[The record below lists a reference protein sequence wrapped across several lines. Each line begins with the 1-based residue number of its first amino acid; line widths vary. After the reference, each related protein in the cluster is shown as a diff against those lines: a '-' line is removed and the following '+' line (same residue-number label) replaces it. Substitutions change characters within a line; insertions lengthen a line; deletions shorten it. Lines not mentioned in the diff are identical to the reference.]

1 MGYIGQQITTVFPTS
16 ISVDSATI
24 SGNASIGGTLGVTGA
39 TTLSNQLTST
49 NFPNSTVIQTIVN
62 TATTNVATTSTTAQD
77 LISASITPQFTDS
90 EIFIEGFVSRLEIVY
105 GSSNAYASLY
115 LQNPSDSNITTVV
128 SGDAGDSNSSPAVIF
143 GTHSPNSTSSQT
155 YKMQFS
161 KASSGTT
168 STSTDGQRY
177 SIILR
182 EIRR

>member
-1 MGYIGQQITTVFPTS
+1 MSEIRVDAIKTRAGAVPKPTDLGLN
-16 ISVDSATI
+16 V
-24 SGNASIGGTLGVTGA
+24 GGH
-39 TTLSNQLTST
+39 
-49 NFPNSTVIQTIVN
+49 VIQTVVN
-62 TATTNVATTSTTAQD
+62 TATTNVSTTSTSAQD

-90 EIFIEGFVSRLEIVY
+90 IIHIEGFVSRLEIVY

-115 LQNPSDSNITTVV
+115 LQNPSDSNITTAV

-143 GTHSPNSTSSQT
+143 GTHSPNATSSQT

-168 STSTDGQRY
+168 STSTDSQRY

-182 EIRR
+182 EIRA